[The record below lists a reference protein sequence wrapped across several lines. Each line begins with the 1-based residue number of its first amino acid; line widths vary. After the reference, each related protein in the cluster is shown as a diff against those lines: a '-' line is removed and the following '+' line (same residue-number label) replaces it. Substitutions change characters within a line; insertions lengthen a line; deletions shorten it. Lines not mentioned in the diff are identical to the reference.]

1 MMTNEECIK
10 LEELNDQLRPLV
22 FQGALQVF
30 ELMHRGLIKDYR
42 QLTSIIRVEVDNKSR
57 NGKYSG
63 SADDQSLWEML
74 VILMCEFLGEAETHE
89 LYDGMDP
96 WSEAAKELFEWEA
109 FPEQIVSL
117 IKSIKGDT

>member
-57 NGKYSG
+57 SGKYSG

-89 LYDGMDP
+89 LYDEMDP

>member
-1 MMTNEECIK
+1 MTNEECIK

-57 NGKYSG
+57 SGKYSG

-74 VILMCEFLGEAETHE
+74 VILMCEFLDEAEAHE
-89 LYDGMDP
+89 LYDGMDTWP
-96 WSEAAKELFEWEA
+96 EAAKELFEWEA

-117 IKSIKGDT
+117 IKSVKGDV